1 MSDNVPTVKMGR
13 PTLYTPELAREIC
26 TRIAGGETLPNI
38 CKDEGFPTRV
48 TVYRWTVEHDD
59 FCNAYHEARRGRSV
73 WRADEMD
80 ELVES
85 LKAGEIDAAPA
96 KVIMDAYRWQAA
108 RENPTRY
115 GDKVR
120 TEITGKDG
128 GPVEVASDPLEVARR
143 VAAIMASADA
153 LPKEL
158 ED

>member
-1 MSDNVPTVKMGR
+1 
-13 PTLYTPELAREIC
+13 
-26 TRIAGGETLPNI
+26 
-38 CKDEGFPTRV
+38 
-48 TVYRWTVEHDD
+48 
-59 FCNAYHEARRGRSV
+59 
-73 WRADEMD
+73 MD